1 MKKKIVITGGS
12 GFIGSYLIKKFLS
25 KNCKV
30 LNIDKLSAE
39 SQNLL
44 IKNRNYKFK
53 KCDLLNFRKL
63 FKILDIFGPDTIIN
77 AAAES
82 HVDRSIHLP
91 KFFFENNLIST
102 LNLLEFVRQSKKKVN
117 FIHISTDEVFGSL
130 DYKEKKFS
138 IISKY
143 NPRSPYSASKAAS
156 DHAVRS
162 YGETFG
168 ISFNITNCSNNFGPY
183 QYPEKLIPLVITKCI
198 QRMKIPIYGN
208 GKNIRDWIHVKD
220 HVNAIY
226 EIYKRGKNG
235 KTYLIGSDYELTN
248 LEITRKI
255 CEIFDDLYKTKNSK
269 NLIKF
274 VKDRKGHDFRYA
286 IDNSLIFKELKWK
299 PTMDFET
306 GLRDTIKFYYKN
318 FKNLKKIFTYG

>member
-1 MKKKIVITGGS
+1 MKKKILITGGN

-25 KNCKV
+25 KNFKV
-30 LNIDKLSAE
+30 LNVDKLSKQ
-39 SQNLL
+39 SQNLI
-44 IKNRNYKFK
+44 IKDKNYQFK
-53 KCDLLNFRKL
+53 KCDLLNFNKL
-63 FKILDIFGPDTIIN
+63 FKILDEFSPNTIIN

-82 HVDRSIHLP
+82 HVDRSINLP
-91 KFFFENNLIST
+91 KKFFENNLMST
-102 LNLLEFVRQSKKKVN
+102 LNLLEFIRKSKKKIN

-130 DYKEKKFS
+130 KDKEKKFS
-138 IISKY
+138 NDSKY

-168 ISFNITNCSNNFGPY
+168 ISFKITNCSNNFGPY

-198 QRMKIPIYGN
+198 QRLEIPIYGN

-220 HVNAIY
+220 HVDAIY
-226 EIYKRGKNG
+226 KIYKIGKNG
-235 KTYLIGSDYELTN
+235 KTYLIGSNNELTN
-248 LEITRKI
+248 LDITHKI
-255 CEIFDDLYKTKNSK
+255 CEIFDDLYNTKNSK

-286 IDNSLIFKELKWK
+286 IDNSQIFRELKWK
-299 PTMDFET
+299 PSIDFET
-306 GLRDTIKFYYKN
+306 GLKDTIKFYYKN
-318 FKNLKKIFTYG
+318 FKNLKKIYTYG